1 MASLIAGIISVTIV
15 VIVFSN
21 VLMPTIHETNVTAWS
36 TSETSLWNTVGL
48 IAVVGIVFVM
58 LQVFGVNA

>member
-21 VLMPTIHETNVTAWS
+21 VLMPTIHGTNVTGWS

>member
-1 MASLIAGIISVTIV
+1 MASLIAGIISITIV

-21 VLMPTIHETNVTAWS
+21 VLMPTINNTNTTGWS
-36 TSETSLWNTVGL
+36 TSETSLWDTVGL

>member
-21 VLMPTIHETNVTAWS
+21 VLMPTIHTTNVSGWS

>member
-1 MASLIAGIISVTIV
+1 MASLIAGIISITIV

-21 VLMPTIHETNVTAWS
+21 VLMPTINTTNTSGWS
-36 TSETSLWNTVGL
+36 TSETSLWDTVGL

>member
-21 VLMPTIHETNVTAWS
+21 VLMPTIHDTNVTDWS
-36 TSETSLWNTVGL
+36 SSETSLWNTVGL

>member
-21 VLMPTIHETNVTAWS
+21 VLMPTINNTNTTGWS
-36 TSETSLWNTVGL
+36 TSETSLWDTVGL

>member
-15 VIVFSN
+15 IIVFSN
-21 VLMPTIHETNVTAWS
+21 VLMPTIKTTNTTSWS

-58 LQVFGVNA
+58 LSVFGVNA

>member
-21 VLMPTIHETNVTAWS
+21 VLMPTIHDTNTTSWS
-36 TSETSLWNTVGL
+36 TSEVSLWNTVGL